1 MTFIR
6 HSGIFASA
14 TKSLFIV
21 DPYLDD
27 QIFDTYLSTVS
38 QQVHVR
44 LLAREYAQSLKSAVQ
59 KFNAQKQMAVEIR
72 GSKAIHDRVVFI
84 DDGSCWVLGQS
95 IKDAAKT
102 KPTYLA
108 PLASDAT
115 QLKKADY
122 EQIWS
127 AASPI

>member
-1 MTFIR
+1 
-6 HSGIFASA
+6 
-14 TKSLFIV
+14 
-21 DPYLDD
+21 
-27 QIFDTYLSTVS
+27 
-38 QQVHVR
+38 
-44 LLAREYAQSLKSAVQ
+44 
-59 KFNAQKQMAVEIR
+59 
-72 GSKAIHDRVVFI
+72 
-84 DDGSCWVLGQS
+84 VLGQS

-108 PLASDAT
+108 PLASDAA